1 MQNKVDEQALEAVLK
16 ERQAEFIDL
25 NGSVTDVSYN
35 GLDLLNIFMQI
46 NFGKIDFNT
55 IHLVLS
61 KMSIENKKNKNF
73 IWKYKVKTN
82 VVPGLIKEDEVWKL
96 VYILCAHNLIERDE
110 SGLFRGTSE
119 GKEVRKEAIKW
130 LDSEN

>member
-61 KMSIENKKNKNF
+61 KMSIENNNNNKNE
-73 IWKYKVKTN
+73 K
-82 VVPGLIKEDEVWKL
+82 
-96 VYILCAHNLIERDE
+96 
-110 SGLFRGTSE
+110 
-119 GKEVRKEAIKW
+119 
-130 LDSEN
+130 